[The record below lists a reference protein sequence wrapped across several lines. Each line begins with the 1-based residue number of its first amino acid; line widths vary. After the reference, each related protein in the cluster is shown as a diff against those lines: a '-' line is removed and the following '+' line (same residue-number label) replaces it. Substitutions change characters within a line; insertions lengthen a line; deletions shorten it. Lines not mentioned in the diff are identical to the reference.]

1 LGLVSDSTLIE
12 EIDYYK
18 NMGLDI
24 IMQPVSPH
32 LYNEMDS
39 IFKSLEDELHITLD
53 LIDDSFSFQLI
64 LPGDLEFF
72 NADSIAGD
80 TLFWSF
86 EIQDYM
92 NKNFVM
98 QAYSRISHP
107 SRQKAGLIIGF
118 ITIIIFCGL
127 RIWKRNK

>member
-1 LGLVSDSTLIE
+1 MVIDSTLIK

-24 IMQPVSPH
+24 IRHPASPH

-39 IFKSLEDELHITLD
+39 IFKLLEDELHITLD
-53 LIDDSFSFQLI
+53 LIDDSFSCQLI
-64 LPGDLEFF
+64 LPGNLEFS

-86 EIQDYM
+86 ELQDYM
-92 NKNFVM
+92 NEDFVM
-98 QAYSRISHP
+98 QAYSKISYP
-107 SRQKAGLIIGF
+107 GRQKAGLFIGF
-118 ITIIIFCGL
+118 TTIIIFCGL
-127 RIWKRNK
+127 RIRRRNK